1 MKIKR
6 MIIAL
11 VVSGL
16 FGIYCSYAT
25 YEYLKTAEIPGL
37 IVTMEYLFT
46 IFYNRLILGFV
57 VGFAENISV
66 IKKRLLNSIVRGAII
81 GAIISLGISFYGF
94 FTGSYT
100 FILFGILYGAVTD
113 LLATKFGS

>member
-1 MKIKR
+1 MKMKR

-25 YEYLKTAEIPGL
+25 YEYLKTADIPGL
-37 IVTMEYLFT
+37 VTMEYLLT
-46 IFYNRLILGFV
+46 IFYNRLILGFII
-57 VGFAENISV
+57 GFVEDITM
-66 IKKRLLNSIVRGAII
+66 IKKRLLNSIVRGVVL